1 MCEDR
6 ARIAHLAH
14 GARDQGRPLN
24 TYSPDISASNLS
36 LYLKMLF
43 SDGFI
48 LKLFR
53 ILPSGLTLSTGYS
66 L

>member
-6 ARIAHLAH
+6 ARKAHLAH

-43 SDGFI
+43 SSGFSFTVVFASY
-48 LKLFR
+48 LAV
-53 ILPSGLTLSTGYS
+53 
-66 L
+66 

>member
-6 ARIAHLAH
+6 AR
-14 GARDQGRPLN
+14 GAQDQGRPFN

-36 LYLKMLF
+36 LYLKLIF

-48 LKLFR
+48 LSLFR

>member
-6 ARIAHLAH
+6 ARKAHLAH

-43 SDGFI
+43 SNGFI
-48 LKLFR
+48 LRLF
-53 ILPSGLTLSTGYS
+53 LHLT
-66 L
+66 